1 MDTSATRTGWFGAT
15 AAKAWFGAAVAGDAT
30 ITPTREKIDFSTITS
45 EQKADIEAKMREEKG
60 DEYVE
65 KLKSWTMYNG
75 ACPADPYEA
84 LMCEACQ

>member
-1 MDTSATRTGWFGAT
+1 
-15 AAKAWFGAAVAGDAT
+15 
-30 ITPTREKIDFSTITS
+30 
-45 EQKADIEAKMREEKG
+45 MREEKG

-65 KLKSWTMYNG
+65 KLKAGTMYNG